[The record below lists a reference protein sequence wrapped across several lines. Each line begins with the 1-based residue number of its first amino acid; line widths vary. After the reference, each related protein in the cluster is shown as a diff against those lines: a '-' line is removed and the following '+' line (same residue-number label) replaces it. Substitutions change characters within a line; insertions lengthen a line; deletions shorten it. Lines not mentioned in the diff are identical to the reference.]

1 MEMLKNL
8 METITGMGA
17 TAILP
22 LVIFI
27 LGLVFRMKPGAAIKS
42 GITVGIGFIGLG
54 LVVGLLNSSLQPAIE
69 YYWICPYISRH
80 LLSLNPLQARC
91 RRYSRGER

>member
-27 LGLVFRMKPGAAIKS
+27 LGLVFRMKPGAAIK
-42 GITVGIGFIGLG
+42 
-54 LVVGLLNSSLQPAIE
+54 
-69 YYWICPYISRH
+69 
-80 LLSLNPLQARC
+80 
-91 RRYSRGER
+91 

>member
-27 LGLVFRMKPGAAIKS
+27 LGLVGDAAN
-42 GITVGIGFIGLG
+42 
-54 LVVGLLNSSLQPAIE
+54 LLI
-69 YYWICPYISRH
+69 
-80 LLSLNPLQARC
+80 
-91 RRYSRGER
+91 

>member
-27 LGLVFRMKPGAAIKS
+27 LGLVFRMKPGAAQS
-42 GITVGIGFIGLG
+42 V
-54 LVVGLLNSSLQPAIE
+54 LVLLV
-69 YYWICPYISRH
+69 
-80 LLSLNPLQARC
+80 
-91 RRYSRGER
+91 

>member
-27 LGLVFRMKPGAAIKS
+27 LGLVFRMKPKPRSSRAS
-42 GITVGIGFIGLG
+42 QSV
-54 LVVGLLNSSLQPAIE
+54 LVLLV
-69 YYWICPYISRH
+69 
-80 LLSLNPLQARC
+80 
-91 RRYSRGER
+91 

>member
-27 LGLVFRMKPGAAIKS
+27 LGLVFRMKPCRDQVGHHSRYWFYWFRSGCWFIKQF
-42 GITVGIGFIGLG
+42 ITA
-54 LVVGLLNSSLQPAIE
+54 S
-69 YYWICPYISRH
+69 Y
-80 LLSLNPLQARC
+80 
-91 RRYSRGER
+91 

>member
-54 LVVGLLNSSLQPAIE
+54 LG
-69 YYWICPYISRH
+69 
-80 LLSLNPLQARC
+80 
-91 RRYSRGER
+91 

>member
-27 LGLVFRMKPGAAIKS
+27 LGLVFRGA
-42 GITVGIGFIGLG
+42 
-54 LVVGLLNSSLQPAIE
+54 LLNKSNF
-69 YYWICPYISRH
+69 C
-80 LLSLNPLQARC
+80 
-91 RRYSRGER
+91 